1 MYKIGPADFDV
12 TTIVFGVDSF
22 FDCGKTTAAGASVE
36 GRRGRCDVADSV
48 ELVGMMEVRMI
59 EGVEGGVRRSAFV
72 VRRSVAFTEYD
83 SVVGL
88 SVVGISVVIIL
99 H

>member
-1 MYKIGPADFDV
+1 MYKIGPPDFDV
-12 TTIVFGVDSF
+12 TTIVFGVDS
-22 FDCGKTTAAGASVE
+22 ASVE

-59 EGVEGGVRRSAFV
+59 EGVEGGVWRSAFV

-83 SVVGL
+83 SAVGL